1 MVVDEQQSG
10 NRIDVRSGDVVT
22 VRLKEN
28 PTTGYRWAIEQA
40 GGLQLED
47 DRNANVGP
55 APGASGMR
63 ELNFRAGAP
72 GDHVLRLKQWRDWQG
87 DASVIGRFQLSVH
100 VG

>member
-10 NRIDVRSGDVVT
+10 NRIDVRPGEVVT
-22 VRLKEN
+22 IRLKEN

-40 GGLQLED
+40 GGLQLEG
-47 DRNANVGP
+47 DRHAGMGP
-55 APGASGMR
+55 APGAGGMR
-63 ELNFRAGAP
+63 ELNFRAQVP